1 MTIIGTVYKEK
12 LEASTVEPGL
22 IHKTFYGY
30 VKSFNEIDL
39 VVSTNKESGSETSFY
54 FNADTQYVDANLQ
67 VGAFVVVEAEY
78 LENAEQ
84 PYPVMSVIVKPNV
97 IRSEERRVGKECYS

>member
-1 MTIIGTVYKEK
+1 MAAIVSTIYKEK
-12 LEASTVEPGL
+12 LEASLDEPGL
-22 IHKTFYGY
+22 IHRTFYGY

-54 FNADTQYVDANLQ
+54 FDTDTQYIDANLQ

-84 PYPVMSVIVKPNV
+84 PYPVMTVIVKPNV
-97 IRSEERRVGKECYS
+97 VGTN